1 MTLSVNNF
9 YVNIKVD
16 VKVETKVILPET
28 LKM

>member
-16 VKVETKVILPET
+16 IKVETKVILPET